1 MKNKKRILLCAMLAS
16 ITFGVFEAGKQI
28 EVSAKT
34 NSSSIKNYGK
44 VEKYGLPKGAPWMH
58 VYVNG
63 KETKTTLNNDKN
75 AVIKLGDRDK
85 IAFGGKLPLV
95 GKVITD
101 YYEVNKFSSDA
112 TLDEEENF
120 DKSYMNND
128 SEGYIVARDLAVKQN
143 KKLREKNFQDVQQYL
158 AAVSAN
164 DPDQLPS
171 QDETLRSGLELEN
184 MKQATYTYE
193 IQELYFDKNWG
204 KKDDSIKVNYRLTAK
219 RGYTTELRSVVLA
232 KVKRTEAKEDQY
244 KNAMAKFRGEERNDK
259 TETLIQEFDLTYY
272 LNDDEWVLTTVY
284 QSTYSRTRIKNLKD
298 YYVKK
303 VE

>member
-101 YYEVNKFSSDA
+101 YYEVNKFSVEP
-112 TLDEEENF
+112 TLDEENSF
-120 DKSYMNND
+120 DKRYDNGVA
-128 SEGYIVARDLAVKQN
+128 GYVRARNLAVKQN

-171 QDETLRSGLELEN
+171 QDESLRSGLEIEN
-184 MKQATYTYE
+184 MMQATYTYE
-193 IQELYFDKNWG
+193 VQELYFDKNWG
-204 KKDDSIKVNYRLTAK
+204 KKDDSIKVDCRLIGESEYR
-219 RGYTTELRSVVLA
+219 TELHSVVLA
-232 KVKRTEAKEDQY
+232 KVKRTDAKEDPY
-244 KNAMAKFRGEERNDK
+244 KKAVLKAKDDNQDDK

>member
-75 AVIKLGDRDK
+75 VVIKLGDRDK

-101 YYEVNKFSSDA
+101 YYEVNKFSVEP
-112 TLDEEENF
+112 TLDEENSF
-120 DKSYMNND
+120 DKRYDNGVA
-128 SEGYIVARDLAVKQN
+128 GYVRARDLAVKQN

-158 AAVSAN
+158 VAVSAN

-171 QDETLRSGLELEN
+171 QDESLRSGLEIEN
-184 MKQATYTYE
+184 MMQATYTYE
-193 IQELYFDKNWG
+193 VQELYFDKNWG
-204 KKDDSIKVNYRLTAK
+204 KKDDSIKVDCRLIGESEYR
-219 RGYTTELRSVVLA
+219 TELHSVVLA
-232 KVKRTEAKEDQY
+232 KVKRTEAKEDPY
-244 KNAMAKFRGEERNDK
+244 KKAVLKAKDDNQDDK

>member
-16 ITFGVFEAGKQI
+16 ITFGVFEAAKQV

-120 DKSYMNND
+120 DKSYTNND

-171 QDETLRSGLELEN
+171 QDESLRSGLEIEN

-193 IQELYFDKNWG
+193 VQELYFDKNWG
-204 KKDDSIKVNYRLTAK
+204 KKDDSIKVDCRLTGE
-219 RGYTTELRSVVLA
+219 REYRTELRSVVLA
-232 KVKRTEAKEDQY
+232 KVKRTEAKEDPY
-244 KNAMAKFRGEERNDK
+244 KKAVLKAKGDNQDDK
-259 TETLIQEFDLTYY
+259 TETLIQEFGLTYY
-272 LNDDEWVLTTVY
+272 LNDDDWVLTTVT

>member
-1 MKNKKRILLCAMLAS
+1 MKNKKRIFLCAVIAS
-16 ITFGVFEAGKQI
+16 IAFGVFEAGKQI
-28 EVSAKT
+28 EVLAKT

-63 KETKTTLNNDKN
+63 KETKMTLNNDKKV
-75 AVIKLGDRDK
+75 VIKLGERDK

-101 YYEVNKFSSDA
+101 YYEVNKFSVDP
-112 TLDEEENF
+112 TLDEEDSF
-120 DKSYMNND
+120 DKRYNND
-128 SEGYIVARDLAVKQN
+128 NDGYVRASNLAVKQN

-158 AAVSAN
+158 AAVSVN

-171 QDETLRSGLELEN
+171 QDELLRSGLELDN
-184 MKQATYTYE
+184 MMQSTYTYE
-193 IQELYFDKNWG
+193 VQELYFDKNWG
-204 KKDDSIKVNYRLTAK
+204 KKDDSIKVDCRLTSEHEY
-219 RGYTTELRSVVLA
+219 RTELRSVVLA
-232 KVKRTEAKEDQY
+232 KVKRTEAKE
-244 KNAMAKFRGEERNDK
+244 NPAKKALLKAKDENQNDK
-259 TETLIQEFDLTYY
+259 TETLIQKFGLTYY
-272 LNDDEWVLTTVY
+272 LNDDDWVLTTVT
-284 QSTYSRTRIKNLKD
+284 QSDYSRTRIKNLKD

>member
-1 MKNKKRILLCAMLAS
+1 MKNKNWILLCAVLAS
-16 ITFGVFEAGKQI
+16 IIFGGLAGKQI

-63 KETKTTLNNDKN
+63 KETKVTLNNDKKV
-75 AVIKLGDRDK
+75 VIKLGERDK

-101 YYEVNKFSSDA
+101 YYEVNKFSVDP
-112 TLDEEENF
+112 TLDEEDSF
-120 DKSYMNND
+120 DKRYNND
-128 SEGYIVARDLAVKQN
+128 DDGYVRASNLAVKQN

-171 QDETLRSGLELEN
+171 QDELLRSGLELDN
-184 MKQATYTYE
+184 MMQSTYTYE
-193 IQELYFDKNWG
+193 VQELYFDKNWG
-204 KKDDSIKVNYRLTAK
+204 KKDDSIKVDCRLTGEHEY
-219 RGYTTELRSVVLA
+219 RTELRSVVLA
-232 KVKRTEAKEDQY
+232 KVKRTEAKE
-244 KNAMAKFRGEERNDK
+244 NPAKKAVLKAKDENQNDK
-259 TETLIQEFDLTYY
+259 TETLIQKFGLTYY
-272 LNDDEWVLTTVY
+272 LNDDDWVLTTVT
-284 QSTYSRTRIKNLKD
+284 QSDYSRTRIKNLKD

>member
-1 MKNKKRILLCAMLAS
+1 MKNKNWILLCAVLAS
-16 ITFGVFEAGKQI
+16 ITFWVFEAGKQI
-28 EVSAKT
+28 EVLAKT

-63 KETKTTLNNDKN
+63 KETKMTLNNDKKV
-75 AVIKLGDRDK
+75 VIKLGERDK

-101 YYEVNKFSSDA
+101 YYEVNKFSVDP
-112 TLDEEENF
+112 TLDEEDSF
-120 DKSYMNND
+120 DKRYNND
-128 SEGYIVARDLAVKQN
+128 DDGYVRASNLAVKQN

-171 QDETLRSGLELEN
+171 QDELLRSGLELDN
-184 MKQATYTYE
+184 MMQSTYTYE
-193 IQELYFDKNWG
+193 VQELYFDKNWG
-204 KKDDSIKVNYRLTAK
+204 KKDDSIKVDCRLTGEHEY
-219 RGYTTELRSVVLA
+219 RTELRSVVLA
-232 KVKRTEAKEDQY
+232 KVKRTEAKE
-244 KNAMAKFRGEERNDK
+244 NPAKKAVLKAKDENQNDK
-259 TETLIQEFDLTYY
+259 TETLIQKFGLTYY
-272 LNDDEWVLTTVY
+272 LNDDDWVLTTVT
-284 QSTYSRTRIKNLKD
+284 QSDYSRTRIKNLKD

>member
-1 MKNKKRILLCAMLAS
+1 MKNKNWILLCAVLAS
-16 ITFGVFEAGKQI
+16 ITFWVFEAGKQI

-63 KETKTTLNNDKN
+63 KETKVTLNNDKKV
-75 AVIKLGDRDK
+75 VIKLGERDK

-101 YYEVNKFSSDA
+101 YYEVNKFSVDP
-112 TLDEEENF
+112 TLDEEDSF
-120 DKSYMNND
+120 DKRYNND
-128 SEGYIVARDLAVKQN
+128 DDGYVRASNLAVKQN

-171 QDETLRSGLELEN
+171 QDELLRSGLELDN
-184 MKQATYTYE
+184 MMQSTYTYE
-193 IQELYFDKNWG
+193 VQELYFDKNWG
-204 KKDDSIKVNYRLTAK
+204 KKDDSIKVDCRLTGEHEY
-219 RGYTTELRSVVLA
+219 RTELRSVVLA
-232 KVKRTEAKEDQY
+232 KVKRTEAKE
-244 KNAMAKFRGEERNDK
+244 NPAKKAVLKAKDENQNDK
-259 TETLIQEFDLTYY
+259 TETLIQKFGLTYY
-272 LNDDEWVLTTVY
+272 LNDDDWVLTTVT
-284 QSTYSRTRIKNLKD
+284 QSDYLRTRIKNLKD